1 MSPRRKE
8 IISRAAGVVYRQ
20 GFGASTIADIL
31 KAATVGRGNF
41 YHYFTGKEDLGLSI
55 IDELGHEIGGVEI
68 DDIFSPLK
76 LPMQRM
82 ADYLTIVRKSCRQGN
97 TGDPLCTLASELGST
112 PPYAERIRKAM
123 HALIDRVEGLISE
136 FAVES
141 RSTVDANRLARIVVA
156 QVHGLCT
163 QFKVDRNVEA
173 FDAGIDA
180 VTDTLVGGV
189 ARAPRDGR
197 PADVER
203 VQLLG

>member
-8 IISRAAGVVYRQ
+8 IIARAAGVVYRQ

-41 YHYFTGKEDLGLSI
+41 YHYFTGKEDLGLAI
-55 IDELGHEIGGVEI
+55 IDELGREIGGVDLDE
-68 DDIFSPLK
+68 IFSPLK
-76 LPMQRM
+76 LPMQRLS
-82 ADYLTIVRKSCRQGN
+82 DYIEIVRKSCRHGN
-97 TGDPLCTLASELGST
+97 TGDPLCTLASELGAT
-112 PPYAERIRKAM
+112 PPYAEHIRKAM
-123 HALIDRVEGLISE
+123 HSLIDRVEGLISE

-141 RSTVDANRLARIVVA
+141 NATVDANRLARIVVA

-163 QFKVDRNVEA
+163 QFKVDRDVEA
-173 FDAGIDA
+173 LEAGLELVPDA
-180 VTDTLVGGV
+180 VIHGI

-197 PADVER
+197 PADPGR